1 MNAQEHNQSFLEL
14 YKETGR
20 QAFIIANEFI
30 GWNAKCMNEMTDVQL
45 KINEMILSKKLNSDD
60 IKALKVALRHLTND
74 INNYGTSVCSVC
86 GNSQNKRT
94 NMNIEHAVFKVSWGF
109 ESNYDT
115 QNHKLVLCCDCY
127 TKHIMEGELGKYVK
141 VERYM

>member
-1 MNAQEHNQSFLEL
+1 MNTHECNQSFLEL

-30 GWNAKCMNEMTDVQL
+30 GWNAKSMNNMTNAQL
-45 KINEMILSKKLNSDD
+45 KINEMILSKKLSSED

-74 INNYGTSVCSVC
+74 ISNYGTSICSVC
-86 GNSQNKRT
+86 GNAQNEHN
-94 NMNIEHAVFKVSWGF
+94 NMNIEHAIFKVSWGY

-115 QNHKLVLCCDCY
+115 QNHELVLCCDCY
-127 TKHIMEGELGKYVK
+127 TKHIMKGALGKYVK
-141 VERYM
+141 IEHYM